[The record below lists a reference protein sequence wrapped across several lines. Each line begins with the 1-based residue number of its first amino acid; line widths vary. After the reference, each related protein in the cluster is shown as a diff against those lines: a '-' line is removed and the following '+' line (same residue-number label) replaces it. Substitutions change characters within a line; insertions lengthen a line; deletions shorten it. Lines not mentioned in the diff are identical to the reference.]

1 MLLAVD
7 FHSDVPKEIIII
19 TPQSRDEA
27 APFLMK
33 LRKTFLPNRVLSVVA
48 EGDTFNDHATLI
60 PLVEGKFA
68 RDGKATAYVCENR
81 ICDLPTTDPEV
92 FAQQIERKAEF

>member
-1 MLLAVD
+1 
-7 FHSDVPKEIIII
+7 
-19 TPQSRDEA
+19 
-27 APFLMK
+27 MK

-48 EGDTFNDHATLI
+48 EGDTFNAHATLI

-68 RDGKATAYVCENR
+68 RDGQATAYVCENR